1 MQYNI
6 KFNIH
11 FAKVTIFLRKCLF
24 FILKNVIYRFCTS
37 VILLLNM
44 SLDTTFCVWIFNNLA
59 CLRVDLRFFCT

>member
-11 FAKVTIFLRKCLF
+11 FAKVTIFLRKYQF

-37 VILLLNM
+37 VIRLLNM
-44 SLDTTFCVWIFNNLA
+44 GLDTIFCIGKFDNLA
-59 CLRVDLRFFCT
+59 CLRVDLRVFCT